1 MLGKRTRL
9 VLAFGTCAAFF
20 AGIALTQPS
29 CGEEAGAAASRS
41 SGAASSVGD
50 QGSAPPATNGDTKP
64 NNAQPSGDSVSGA
77 KDRNSSVHGGDAP
90 STSEVSEPSR
100 RVEKPNKTGLPGTAA
115 SLRNPHRRTFHP
127 SQVVTEPARNSIGAS
142 LPQSESVIRGT
153 NVHPNNTLTGRP
165 VVGSPVSGAG
175 VANRSTRF
183 ESPPER
189 PAAIFV
195 PAAKPIAPSRG
206 AISGTNVRRPGTA
219 SALGGPA
226 KVTAGI
232 SGTGIRP
239 KY

>member
-1 MLGKRTRL
+1 MLGKRTWL
-9 VLAFGTCAAFF
+9 VLAFGLCAAFF
-20 AGIALTQPS
+20 AGVVLTQPS
-29 CGEEAGAAASRS
+29 FGEEAGAA
-41 SGAASSVGD
+41 SGSTKGA
-50 QGSAPPATNGDTKP
+50 GSAGDKGGAPPSRNGDTKS

-77 KDRNSSVHGGDAP
+77 KDSNSSVHGGDAP

-100 RVEKPNKTGLPGTAA
+100 RVEKPDKKGLPSTAA
-115 SLRNPHRRTFHP
+115 SSRNPHRRTFHP
-127 SQVVTEPARNSIGAS
+127 SQVVTVPARNSIGAS

-165 VVGSPVSGAG
+165 VGGSPVGGSGG
-175 VANRSTRF
+175 ANRSTRF
-183 ESPPER
+183 ESPPVR
-189 PAAIFV
+189 PAAISV
-195 PAAKPIAPSRG
+195 PAAKPSAPSRG